1 LLSGGFL
8 GILAEKKEKRH
19 FEMTIATPP
28 PPEDTEHASEE
39 TEQQAAKA
47 KSLANMVKKKEIYD
61 HVTVATGLR
70 KREVREAIDAT
81 LAFMFE
87 TLSAGKDVHCPPL
100 GKIRVIS
107 KGEGENAKVM
117 YRLNIQKPGRGKL
130 QAPPEDNE
138 ADAAEE

>member
-1 LLSGGFL
+1 
-8 GILAEKKEKRH
+8 
-19 FEMTIATPP
+19 MTTSTPTP
-28 PPEDTEHASEE
+28 SDEIVEE
-39 TEQQAAKA
+39 QTPQEIAKA
-47 KSLANMVKKKEIYD
+47 ESLANMVRKKEIYD

-107 KGEGENAKVM
+107 RGEGENARTM
-117 YRLNIQKPGRGKL
+117 YRLNIQKPGKGKL
-130 QAPPEDNE
+130 
-138 ADAAEE
+138 AEEANEEVVEEVVEDAEK

>member
-1 LLSGGFL
+1 
-8 GILAEKKEKRH
+8 
-19 FEMTIATPP
+19 MTTDTPTPP
-28 PPEDTEHASEE
+28 EE

-47 KSLANMVKKKEIYD
+47 EALANMVKKKEIYD
-61 HVTVATGLR
+61 HVTIATGLR

-107 KGEGENAKVM
+107 KGEGDSAKVL
-117 YRLNIQKPGRGKL
+117 YRLNIQKPGKAKL
-130 QAPPEDNE
+130 E
-138 ADAAEE
+138 AALEQNAADDAEE